1 MRKTLALL
9 GLVAGI
15 ALSAAASDQKPPP
28 AAKKGKATTNEGE
41 RLSTF
46 TDGRH
51 GRGELRHEQGLSVVT
66 LRGTPA
72 QMGEQFGVLAV
83 KAAPGLDAFHQN
95 FVTDAGIGSTEPLV
109 RLLALKLQTGLSAD
123 HRAELDAMCAASR
136 RGIDLA
142 MFANTVYDLSST
154 MGCSTVVVE
163 PGRSVT
169 GTPVMGRN
177 FDWLPTR
184 GMREHTLLVVGHP
197 AGKRSFAIVTV
208 PPILGCISGINDAGL
223 CCTVNEIHLPQSA
236 DKPTF
241 QWDGVPMLF
250 AFRRVLEECGTVAEA
265 EALLRG
271 MTRTTTACL
280 TVCDAKGGA
289 VFEITPKSIE
299 VRRAVNG
306 VVCCTKPLPQRRAR
320 QADAVLAVRQTR
332 PALRTVGQARRARGV
347 RATRRGEPGQVH
359 AAVDSLRAG
368 RAEVAPEGRRGTG
381 DEARRAGVRRGED
394 AGREV
399 ADAAGERPA

>member
-1 MRKTLALL
+1 
-9 GLVAGI
+9 
-15 ALSAAASDQKPPP
+15 
-28 AAKKGKATTNEGE
+28 
-41 RLSTF
+41 
-46 TDGRH
+46 
-51 GRGELRHEQGLSVVT
+51 
-66 LRGTPA
+66 
-72 QMGEQFGVLAV
+72 MGEQFGVLAV

-163 PGRSVT
+163 PGRSPT
-169 GTPVMGRN
+169 GSPVMGRN

-197 AGKRSFAIVTV
+197 AGKRSFAIITV
-208 PPILGCISGINDAGL
+208 PPILGCISGMNDAGL
-223 CCTVNEIHLPQSA
+223 CCAVNEIHLPQSA

-241 QWDGVPMLF
+241 EWDGVPMLF

-306 VVCCTKPLPQRRAR
+306 VVCCTNHFRSDALGKPTKCWRYDKFGPLSAQTAKLGIPEVFAQLDTVNQGKFTLQSIAFEPAAR
-320 QADAVLAVRQTR
+320 KWHLKVGAEPATKLDARVFD
-332 PALRTVGQARRARGV
+332 VGKM
-347 RATRRGEPGQVH
+347 
-359 AAVDSLRAG
+359 L
-368 RAEVAPEGRRGTG
+368 
-381 DEARRAGVRRGED
+381 D
-394 AGREV
+394 AK
-399 ADAAGERPA
+399 